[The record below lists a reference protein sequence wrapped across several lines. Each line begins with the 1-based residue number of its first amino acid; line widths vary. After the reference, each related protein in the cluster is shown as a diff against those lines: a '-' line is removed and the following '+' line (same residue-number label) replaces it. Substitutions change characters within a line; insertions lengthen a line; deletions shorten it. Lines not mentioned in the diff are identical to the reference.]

1 MLYSK
6 MMMNSNSTTSKSQK
20 KSTLIFWIESNS
32 TYSTERRRRSWHLF
46 FWQFYWVSFLLPQQ
60 SHCVKKMV
68 DFWTYD
74 PAPAHLLLC
83 PHPAISA
90 LKTIQNFGGG
100 PFFFTWEWIINTTI
114 MALTTIHNP
123 VYKQLLCAVG
133 FSTNVLTSFDEDS
146 LRKFSLK
153 LS

>member
-1 MLYSK
+1 MLIKLFYKIYFDLISDLSLK
-6 MMMNSNSTTSKSQK
+6 RVSKSCDFFIYKNWMCGKMDYVYSFPWNSHFGKNCFSFAK
-20 KSTLIFWIESNS
+20 KKKLDINYHIFQIFWAWELN
-32 TYSTERRRRSWHLF
+32 
-46 FWQFYWVSFLLPQQ
+46 
-60 SHCVKKMV
+60 
-68 DFWTYD
+68 
-74 PAPAHLLLC
+74 
-83 PHPAISA
+83 
-90 LKTIQNFGGG
+90 QNFGGG
-100 PFFFTWEWIINTTI
+100 LFFTWEWIINTTI